1 MGLEMFEKDE
11 YRFQS
16 YGQGGR
22 KQAGGWLK
30 LGVATLLIAGLYAL
44 LLAVARTPMVKDI
57 VPSDDFFHVSLVVH
71 VVFSN
76 LFWFLAIA
84 GVLWNMNARDRLLP
98 LGQAALAVI
107 VIGVIIIAASPF
119 AGADQP
125 VMSNYIPFLN
135 SPLFF
140 AGLAVS
146 GIGFTLLVIRVV
158 IAAPKLSLASREGS
172 MRFGVYTATH
182 AANIAVLAFFWS
194 FFTMPEAATSEGW
207 YENLFW
213 MGGHVLQFT
222 HALLMLVAWMWL
234 ATASGVSIAA
244 SPRLV
249 SALFVAALLTVA
261 ATPIAFISHDAGSTA
276 FQQWFTSHMQIG
288 GAIAT
293 VPLGLIVLWSL
304 LAADKATIEQK
315 PSRTALS
322 LSILLFA
329 LGGTVGF
336 MLQESS
342 TLVTA
347 HYHSVTG
354 AVTLAFMALVFD
366 LLPRLGY
373 GAASPRLAKMQVYA
387 YGIGQLLHAAGLA
400 WAGGYGMQRK
410 VAGSGQSLDNLAQ
423 TLGMSLMGIGGLIA
437 TIGGILFLMIVIQSM
452 RARPA
457 STAQ

>member
-1 MGLEMFEKDE
+1 MLEQDE
-11 YRFQS
+11 YRFHS
-16 YGQGGR
+16 YGQAGCR
-22 KQAGGWLK
+22 QAGGWLK
-30 LGVATLLIAGLYAL
+30 LAVATLLIAGLYAL

-84 GVLWNMNARDRLLP
+84 GVLWNMNARDRFVP

-107 VIGVIIIAASPF
+107 IIGVLIIAVSPF

-125 VMSNYIPFLN
+125 VMSNYIPFLK

-146 GIGFTLLVIRVV
+146 GIGFTLLVLRVV
-158 IAAPKLSLASREGS
+158 IAAPRLELASKEGS
-172 MRFGVYTATH
+172 MRFGAYTATH
-182 AANIAVLAFFWS
+182 AANIAVLAFFWT

-234 ATASGVSIAA
+234 ASASGVSLSV

-249 SALFVAALLTVA
+249 SMLFALALLTVA
-261 ATPIAFISHDAGSTA
+261 VTPIAFITQDAGSTA
-276 FQQWFTSHMQIG
+276 FQQWFTTHMQIG

-293 VPLGLIVLWSL
+293 VPLGLMVLWSL
-304 LAADKATIEQK
+304 LAADKATPEEK
-315 PSRTALS
+315 PFRIALS

-329 LGGTVGF
+329 LGGVAGF

-366 LLPRLGY
+366 ILPRLGY
-373 GAASPRLAKMQVYA
+373 RAASTRLAKIQVYC

-423 TLGMSLMGIGGLIA
+423 TLGMSLMGLGGLIA
-437 TIGGILFLMIVIQSM
+437 TIGGVLFLWIVIQSM
-452 RARPA
+452 RGGRGAA
-457 STAQ
+457 VG

>member
-1 MGLEMFEKDE
+1 MLEQDE
-11 YRFQS
+11 YRFHP
-16 YGQGGR
+16 YGQAGAR
-22 KQAGGWLK
+22 QAGGWLK

-44 LLAVARTPMVKDI
+44 LLAVARTPLVKDI

-84 GVLWNMNARDRLLP
+84 GVLWNMNAKDRFVP

-107 VIGVIIIAASPF
+107 IIGVVIIAASPF

-135 SPLFF
+135 SPIFF
-140 AGLAVS
+140 AGLAIS
-146 GIGFTLLVIRVV
+146 GIGFTLLVARVV
-158 IAAPKLSLASREGS
+158 MAAPKMSLATREGS

-182 AANIAVLAFFWS
+182 AANIAVLAFFWT
-194 FFTMPEAATSEGW
+194 FFTMPEAASSEGW

-222 HALLMLVAWMWL
+222 HALLILVAWMWL
-234 ATASGVSIAA
+234 ATASGVLLNI

-249 SALFVAALLTVA
+249 SALFAAALLTVA
-261 ATPIAFISHDAGSTA
+261 ATPIAFIAHDAGSTA
-276 FQQWFTSHMQIG
+276 FQQWFTTHMQIG

-304 LAADKATIEQK
+304 LAADKAAAEVK
-315 PSRTALS
+315 PLRIALN

-329 LGGTVGF
+329 LGGVAGF

-354 AVTLAFMALVFD
+354 AVTLAFMALVFE

-373 GAASPRLAKMQVYA
+373 AVVSCRLAKMQVYA

-423 TLGMSLMGIGGLIA
+423 TLGMSLMGLGGLIA
-437 TIGGILFLMIVIQSM
+437 TIGGILFLVIVIQSM
-452 RARPA
+452 RAKQGTSA
-457 STAQ
+457 A

>member
-1 MGLEMFEKDE
+1 MLEQDD
-11 YRFQS
+11 YRFHPIGHHS
-16 YGQGGR
+16 GR
-22 KQAGGWLK
+22 QAGGWLK
-30 LGVATLLIAGLYAL
+30 LGVATLLIAGIYAL

-107 VIGVIIIAASPF
+107 VVGVVIVAGSPF

-135 SPLFF
+135 SPIFF
-140 AGLAVS
+140 AGLAIS
-146 GIGFTLLVIRVV
+146 GVGFTLLVIRVV
-158 IAAPKLSLASREGS
+158 VAAPKISLATKEGS

-182 AANIAVLAFFWS
+182 AANIAVLAFFWT
-194 FFTMPEAATSEGW
+194 FFTMPEAATNEGW

-234 ATASGVSIAA
+234 ATASGISISA

-249 SALFVAALLTVA
+249 STLFTLALLTVA
-261 ATPIAFISHDAGSTA
+261 ATPIAFISQDAGSTA
-276 FQQWFTSHMQIG
+276 FQQWFTTHMQIG

-293 VPLGLIVLWSL
+293 VPLGFIVLWSL
-304 LAADKATIEQK
+304 LAADKAADEVK
-315 PSRTALS
+315 PFRIALS
-322 LSILLFA
+322 LSMLLFA
-329 LGGTVGF
+329 LGGVAGF

-373 GAASPRLAKMQVYA
+373 GIVSARLAKAQVYA
-387 YGIGQLLHAAGLA
+387 YGVGQLLHAAGLA

-423 TLGMSLMGIGGLIA
+423 TLGMSLMGIGGLVA
-437 TIGGILFLMIVIQSM
+437 TIGGILFLIIVIQSM

-457 STAQ
+457 SAA

>member
-1 MGLEMFEKDE
+1 MLEQDD
-11 YRFQS
+11 YRFHPL
-16 YGQGGR
+16 GHHGAR
-22 KQAGGWLK
+22 QAGGWLK
-30 LGVATLLIAGLYAL
+30 LGAATLFIAGIYAL

-84 GVLWNMNARDRLLP
+84 GVLWNMNARDRWIP

-107 VIGVIIIAASPF
+107 IVGVVIIAASPF

-135 SPLFF
+135 SPIFF

-146 GIGFTLLVIRVV
+146 GIGFTLLVLRVV
-158 IAAPKLSLASREGS
+158 FAAPKISLATREGS
-172 MRFGVYTATH
+172 LRFGVYTATH
-182 AANIAVLAFFWS
+182 AANIAVLAFFWT

-234 ATASGVSIAA
+234 ATVSGVSINV

-249 SALFVAALLTVA
+249 SGLFAAALLTVA
-261 ATPIAFISHDAGSTA
+261 ATPIAFIAHDAGTTA
-276 FQQWFTSHMQIG
+276 FQQWFTTHMQIG

-293 VPLGLIVLWSL
+293 VPLGLMVLWSL
-304 LAADKATIEQK
+304 LAADKAADKVK
-315 PSRTALS
+315 PFRIALN
-322 LSILLFA
+322 LSMLLFA
-329 LGGTVGF
+329 LGGVAGF

-373 GAASPRLAKMQVYA
+373 GVPSVRLAKAQVYA
-387 YGIGQLLHAAGLA
+387 YGVGQLLHVIGLA

-423 TLGMSLMGIGGLIA
+423 TLGMSLMGLGGLIA
-437 TIGGILFLMIVIQSM
+437 TIGGILFLVIVVQSI

-457 STAQ
+457 ATAG